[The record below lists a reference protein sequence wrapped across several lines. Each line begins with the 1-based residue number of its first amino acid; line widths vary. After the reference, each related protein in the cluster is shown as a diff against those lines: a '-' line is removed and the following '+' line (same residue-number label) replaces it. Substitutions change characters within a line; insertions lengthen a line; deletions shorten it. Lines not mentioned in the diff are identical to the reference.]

1 MIKMQKY
8 PYSRLQA
15 ACAAAVLSLTL
26 AACQTAHMPEPT
38 RVEQA
43 VAWDESVAEQYSVD
57 EAWWQQYHDAQL
69 NQLVETALTNNIDL
83 QKAAL
88 TAEQALY
95 NARAAGTDLVPSLS
109 GSLSGSAS
117 KNIKDGG
124 PSSRSYGGQV
134 GLSYEVDLWQR
145 LRDAADAKAWTY
157 RASEQDIATAKLSL
171 INATVNAYFELVY
184 LQAAIDNAHSNIQSY
199 QELLRIADAKYRHG
213 KVASIEPAQARQAL
227 ASTEATLLDL
237 QSQRQSAEQTLRN
250 LLNLKPNQSLG
261 LNLPKLSGL
270 QPLGV
275 NTSVPLS
282 VLANRP
288 DLRAAEYT
296 LRSSFKDWSAVRK
309 SVYPSVTLGASLS
322 SSAQDFSKAL
332 NVPFLGG
339 NVGISLPFL
348 NWNELKWNIKSSEAQ
363 YQAQLLTFEQSIN
376 TALNEVDGLYYSYR
390 QSLANEQT
398 LASKLAAEAKI
409 KQYYAARYKHGAAEF
424 KDYISAQTSY
434 DSAYLAW
441 LNGRYAR
448 LQAGNK
454 VYQAMAG
461 RYHAG
466 S

>member
-1 MIKMQKY
+1 MINMQKH
-8 PYSRLQA
+8 PHSRLQA
-15 ACAAAVLSLTL
+15 ACVAAVLGFTL
-26 AACQTAHMPEPT
+26 AACHTAQMPEPS

-43 VAWDESVAEQYSVD
+43 VAWDESVAANYAVD

-69 NQLVETALTNNIDL
+69 NQLLNTALANNLDL

-95 NARAAGTDLVPSLS
+95 SARAAGTDLLPSAS
-109 GSLSGSAS
+109 GSLSGSSS
-117 KNIKDGG
+117 KNIKEGG
-124 PSSRSYGGQV
+124 NSSRSYGGQL

-145 LRDAADAKAWTY
+145 LRDSADAKAWAY

-171 INATVNAYFELVY
+171 INATVNVYFELVY
-184 LQAAIDNAHSNIQSY
+184 LQAAIDNANGNIKSY
-199 QELLRIADAKYRHG
+199 QELLRISDAKYRHG
-213 KVASIEPAQARQAL
+213 KVASIEPAQAKQAL
-227 ASTEATLLDL
+227 ASTEATLIDL
-237 QSQRQSAEQTLRN
+237 QKQRQAAEQSLRL
-250 LLNLKPNQSLG
+250 LLNLQPNQSLG

-270 QPLGV
+270 KPLGV
-275 NTSVPLS
+275 NTDVPLS

-288 DLRAAEYT
+288 DLRAAEYS
-296 LRSSFKDWSAVRK
+296 LRASYKDWSAVRK

-322 SSAQDFSKAL
+322 SSSSDFSRAL

-363 YQAQLLTFEQSIN
+363 YKAQVLTFEQRIN

-390 QSLANEQT
+390 QSLAAEAT
-398 LASKLAAEAKI
+398 LATKLAAEAKI

-448 LQAGNK
+448 LQAENK

-461 RYHAG
+461 RYRAN
-466 S
+466 

>member
-1 MIKMQKY
+1 MINMQKH

-69 NQLVETALTNNIDL
+69 NQLVETALANNIDL

-184 LQAAIDNAHSNIQSY
+184 LQAAIDNANSNIQSY
-199 QELLRIADAKYRHG
+199 QELLRISDAKYRHG

-237 QSQRQSAEQTLRN
+237 QSPRQSAEQPLRN
-250 LLNLKPNQSLG
+250 LLNSQPNQSLG

-390 QSLANEQT
+390 QGLANEQT

-424 KDYISAQTSY
+424 KDYIAAQTSY
-434 DSAYLAW
+434 DSA
-441 LNGRYAR
+441 
-448 LQAGNK
+448 
-454 VYQAMAG
+454 
-461 RYHAG
+461 
-466 S
+466 